1 MTKKKRDIMLS
12 IKFLFEL
19 YRLNRCYYWFVTILP
34 KIKVMRSTTA
44 KLKIKKF
51 GAVLR
56 YEFERIV
63 KHVMMLPGIP
73 NMDIAL

>member
-1 MTKKKRDIMLS
+1 MLVLV
-12 IKFLFEL
+12 F
-19 YRLNRCYYWFVTILP
+19 TILP

-56 YEFERIV
+56 YEFEMIV

>member
-1 MTKKKRDIMLS
+1 MYCILGIWVFGS
-12 IKFLFEL
+12 IPSYLWVEFTH
-19 YRLNRCYYWFVTILP
+19 V
-34 KIKVMRSTTA
+34 STN

-56 YEFERIV
+56 YEFEMIV

>member
-1 MTKKKRDIMLS
+1 MLS
-12 IKFLFEL
+12 IIFSFC
-19 YRLNRCYYWFVTILP
+19 LNRLKNCCYNSFFSILP

-56 YEFERIV
+56 YEFERII

>member
-1 MTKKKRDIMLS
+1 MIIFCS
-12 IKFLFEL
+12 NGI
-19 YRLNRCYYWFVTILP
+19 NRWYYSFFTILP

-56 YEFERIV
+56 YEFEMIV